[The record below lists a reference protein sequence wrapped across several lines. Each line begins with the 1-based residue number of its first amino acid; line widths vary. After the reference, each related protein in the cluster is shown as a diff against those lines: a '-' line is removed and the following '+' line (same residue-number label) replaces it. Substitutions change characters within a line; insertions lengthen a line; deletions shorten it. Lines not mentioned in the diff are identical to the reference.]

1 MQQDSARQ
9 CPQCG
14 QALRFPE
21 NIGGMLMACPSC
33 GHRFATPF
41 RLAGPGAPTA
51 APAPKP
57 TVVPLQTGPNHA
69 APEPAQPAE
78 PTSQAPKPSRA
89 LAARVAAIY
98 AAKAS

>member
-1 MQQDSARQ
+1 MQQDNMRH
-9 CPQCG
+9 CPKCG

-41 RLAGPGAPTA
+41 RLAGSGAPTA

-57 TVVPLQTGPNHA
+57 AVVPLQAVPNHTS
-69 APEPAQPAE
+69 PEPAQSPE
-78 PTSQAPKPSRA
+78 PTPQTPKPSRA

>member
-1 MQQDSARQ
+1 MQQDSARH
-9 CPQCG
+9 CPKCG

-21 NIGGMLMACPSC
+21 HIGGMLMACPSC

-41 RLAGPGAPTA
+41 RLAGPAETTGAHS
-51 APAPKP
+51 PKP
-57 TVVPLQTGPNHA
+57 TVVPLQSVPNHA
-69 APEPAQPAE
+69 PPEPSQPAE
-78 PTSQAPKPSRA
+78 PAPEAPKPSRA